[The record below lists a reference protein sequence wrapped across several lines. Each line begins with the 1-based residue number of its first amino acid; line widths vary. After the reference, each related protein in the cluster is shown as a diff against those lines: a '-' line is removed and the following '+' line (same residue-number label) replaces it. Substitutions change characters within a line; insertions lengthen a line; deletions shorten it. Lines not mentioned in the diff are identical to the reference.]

1 MSTERNSIINDI
13 AEVITQLLMPARLYT
28 REEVLERP
36 SPVLKVPGIYAWYFD
51 ELPPGVDVRGCHTIP
66 EGVLL
71 YVGIAPK
78 EPPRNGTRPST
89 QTLWHRIRYHYRG
102 NAEGSTLRLTL
113 GCHLAS
119 TLNIALR
126 RVGSGTR
133 LTFTADGER
142 QITEWMS
149 RHARV
154 TWAQTDLPWLPEAQ
168 AIKQL
173 SLPLNLQ
180 GNSRHPYY
188 ATLKALRAEHKAIAR
203 ALPIV

>member
-1 MSTERNSIINDI
+1 
-13 AEVITQLLMPARLYT
+13 MPRSNAPFGSRLPSLH
-28 REEVLERP
+28 VLERP
-36 SPVLKVPGIYAWYFD
+36 SPVPKVPGIYGWYFD
-51 ELPPGVDVRGCHTIP
+51 ELPPGVDARGCHTIP

-119 TLNIALR
+119 ALGIALR

-133 LTFTADGER
+133 LTFTQDGER
-142 QITEWMS
+142 QINEWMS

-154 TWAQTDLPWLPEAQ
+154 TWVQTGSPWLPEAQ
-168 AIKQL
+168 AIEQL

-180 GNSRHPYY
+180 GNSHHPYY
-188 ATLKALRAEHKAIAR
+188 PALKALRAEHKATAR
-203 ALPIV
+203 TLPIA